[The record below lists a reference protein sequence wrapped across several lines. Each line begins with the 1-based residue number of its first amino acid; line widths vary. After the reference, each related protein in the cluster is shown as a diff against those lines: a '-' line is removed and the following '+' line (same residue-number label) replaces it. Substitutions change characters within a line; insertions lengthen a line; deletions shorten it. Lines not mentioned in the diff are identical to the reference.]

1 VHIERVR
8 VEAGFLDGLDL
19 RLVPGLNVVI
29 GARGTG
35 KTSLIELI
43 RFCLNVKG
51 HTAESNQQSLDH
63 ALSILDSGEVTVD
76 IDDGGTQT
84 VTITR
89 AARDPEPQPL
99 SLLPPI
105 MFSQTE
111 IENVGLRPSGR
122 LRLIDAFIDERRQL
136 EKTEATAAAEVRSL
150 TAEGQALLEGIENL
164 EEQLKAVPN
173 LERQIMALLPAE
185 QGLSKIS
192 ADAAEKKSQL
202 DVLTRLRS
210 EVAVATTFVDRYR
223 GTVRKWKGVIEEAIA
238 AAPSPEPWTDKTI
251 PDPLA
256 SVWQHQRKAVSY
268 LNAAAKELE
277 QLETAVAG
285 LTREAAVRRQELDEV
300 SRELRKK
307 IEELQAGAGAI
318 VRQGQLL
325 REQKAQLE
333 SLRALLEQRRV
344 HLKTLL
350 ERRDVALDKLDE
362 ARGERFAK
370 RTEIASRLSVN
381 LGPRI
386 QVEVERSGQFESYA
400 RKIAEVLRGSGL
412 RYTDLSQ
419 VLAESVSPRELL
431 EAVESHDFEAIADV
445 AGISRDRAAR
455 VLSHIR
461 EGNVGE
467 IATTLVEDN
476 VYLRLLDGNDY
487 KDFSELSTGQRC
499 TVVLPIILEHK
510 DRILI
515 VDQPEDHIDNS
526 FIVETLIKAL
536 LHRSSDA
543 QIIFSTHNANIP
555 VLGNADLVVH
565 MGSDGRRGFVSAA
578 APLETPQVVESILSV
593 MEGGVEAFKQRA
605 GFYGNQLP

>member
-76 IDDGGTQT
+76 IDDDGVQGVT
-84 VTITR
+84 VTRTVH
-89 AARDPEPQPL
+89 DEEPQPL
-99 SLLPPI
+99 ALLPPI

-150 TAEGQALLEGIENL
+150 TAEARTLSEGIESL

-192 ADAAEKKSQL
+192 AEAAGKKSEL
-202 DVLTRLRS
+202 DVLTKLRS
-210 EVAVATTFVDRYR
+210 EVAVAAAFVDRYR
-223 GTVRKWKGVIEEAIA
+223 AATRGWKDAIEKAIG
-238 AAPSPEPWTDKTI
+238 AAPSPEAWTDKTN

-256 SVWQHQRKAVSY
+256 SVRQLQQKALSY
-268 LNAAAKELE
+268 LNAAARELE
-277 QLETAVAG
+277 QLEMTVVG
-285 LTREAAVRRQELDEV
+285 LARRATIRRQELDEE

-318 VRQGQLL
+318 VRQGQQL

-333 SLRALLEQRRV
+333 SLGALLEQRRV
-344 HLKTLL
+344 ELKRLID
-350 ERRDVALDKLDE
+350 RRDTALDKLDE
-362 ARGERFAK
+362 ARGERFEK
-370 RTEIASRLSVN
+370 RTEIARWLTAN

-386 QVEVERSGQFESYA
+386 QVEIERSGQFESYA
-400 RKIAEVLRGSGL
+400 RIIAEVLRGSGL
-412 RYTDLSQ
+412 RYSELSQ
-419 VLAESVSPRELL
+419 VLAKSVSPRELL
-431 EAVESHDFEAIADV
+431 EAAESDDFEAIADV

-461 EGNVGE
+461 EGNLGE

-487 KDFSELSTGQRC
+487 KDFSQLSTGQRC
-499 TVVLPIILEHK
+499 TVVLPIILEHR

-515 VDQPEDHIDNS
+515 VDQPEDHIDNA

-536 LHRSSDA
+536 LHRSSNA

-565 MGSDGRRGFVSAA
+565 MGSDGRRGFVSVA
-578 APLETPQVVESILSV
+578 APLETPEVVESILSV
-593 MEGGVEAFKQRA
+593 MEGGIKAFEQRA
-605 GFYGNQLP
+605 DFYANQLP